1 VQEMYHEATRQRNRA
16 TSLASHCLLRL
27 STLSLLLLAHCSN
40 IAAPGRV
47 SWTNCNILAKS
58 KGKAPNATVI
68 YLALSACT
76 VRCRARLWTPQALPM
91 YMRRQGRTEQVP
103 LERSCWT
110 TQLGCQTSRGHTLL
124 SQTHFCLRMSI
135 KHSSL
140 EFIGTNMNET
150 PA

>member
-1 VQEMYHEATRQRNRA
+1 MYHEATRQRNRA

-58 KGKAPNATVI
+58 KGKAPNAKVI

-76 VRCRARLWTPQALPM
+76 VRCRARLWTPQALPK
-91 YMRRQGRTEQVP
+91 YMRRRRRTEQVP
-103 LERSCWT
+103 LKRSCWT
-110 TQLGCQTSRGHTLL
+110 TQLGCQISRGHTLL
-124 SQTHFCLRMSI
+124 SQTHFCLRTSI
-135 KHSSL
+135 KHFSPES
-140 EFIGTNMNET
+140 IGTNINET